1 MWRLIKPVPVHVGGV
16 PVFVRPNANLG
27 YSYIRATP
35 VNDLVKSAAPVTA
48 SLVFGGVIVWLLM
61 ALPIGILSALR
72 PRSLLDRTSMT
83 FVLIG
88 ISAHPIW
95 IGLTFAYIF
104 GFKLGWFPISNYCNF
119 FNPQGGCGGPV
130 QWAYHMV
137 LPWITY
143 AVLFAALYARM
154 IRASVLE
161 AMEEDYVRTA
171 RAKGA
176 GTARVMCR
184 HVFRNAML
192 PLVSMLGMDVG
203 VAFAGALFIETVFQL
218 PGMGTMLFRS
228 LNAGDLPVIMGV
240 VLGVSLAVA
249 VANLVADVAS
259 CLLDPRIRGG
269 TRLKPRLPAF
279 DRLRAPA
286 PQPQVTEVS

>member
-1 MWRLIKPVPVHVGGV
+1 MI
-16 PVFVRPNANLG
+16 
-27 YSYIRATP
+27 
-35 VNDLVKSAAPVTA
+35 
-48 SLVFGGVIVWLLM
+48 
-61 ALPIGILSALR
+61 
-72 PRSLLDRTSMT
+72 

-88 ISAHPIW
+88 VSAHPVW
-95 IGLTFAYIF
+95 LGLVLSYL
-104 GFKLGWFPISNYCNF
+104 LGVKVHLFPVAGYCDF
-119 FNPQGGCGGPV
+119 LRPGMHQCGGPRF
-130 QWAYHMV
+130 WAYHMV
-137 LPWITY
+137 LPWITF
-143 AVLFAALYARM
+143 ALLFAALYARM

-203 VAFAGALFIETVFQL
+203 VAFAGSLFIETVFQL

-259 CLLDPRIRGG
+259 CLLDPRVRGG